1 MPEGE
6 NVVFHIFRSIITLAP
21 RGPRRSTSERL
32 VGRRKVGAYVPEC
45 IEFIR
50 KTCSPRQLEYDDKEA
65 MVSWKDDNSSTWAIG
80 GVNNMNSELTEGF
93 DSMDGDWCKIHIAC
107 IR

>member
-1 MPEGE
+1 MCPNALNSFVNSMG
-6 NVVFHIFRSIITLAP
+6 F
-21 RGPRRSTSERL
+21 
-32 VGRRKVGAYVPEC
+32 
-45 IEFIR
+45 
-50 KTCSPRQLEYDDKEA
+50 CSPRQLEFDDEEVA
-65 MVSWKDDNSSTWAIG
+65 VVSWKDDNSSTWAIG